1 MGIDLIVKGFELNGY
16 ETFLTKIDSGR
27 NKLDGNGWRP
37 IVCRLLT
44 TITSLFRLYILVMH

>member
-1 MGIDLIVKGFELNGY
+1 MGIDMIVKGFELNGY
-16 ETFLTKIDSGR
+16 ETFLTKIDSDR